1 MIKYKFTHDLLTIRI
16 LRTFKTIRHILLTL
30 FPLSVEMK
38 SNTILLEGKV
48 TISIK
53 SHVCLSL
60 NLAISLSGFY
70 SGDIPII

>member
-60 NLAISLSGFY
+60 NLTISLSGFY